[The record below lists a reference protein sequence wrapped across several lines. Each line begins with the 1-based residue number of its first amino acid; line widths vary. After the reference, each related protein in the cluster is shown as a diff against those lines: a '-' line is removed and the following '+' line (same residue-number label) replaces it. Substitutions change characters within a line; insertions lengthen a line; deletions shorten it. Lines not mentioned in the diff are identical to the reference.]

1 MEPTTGLMMDRRE
14 FVRIGACAGAIT
26 AIAFTGGCA
35 AAETAGSDES
45 AIETP
50 SFTFGEETG
59 MSKRV
64 LIGYATRTGS
74 TTGVAEAIGRT
85 LGERGYAVDVK
96 PLREKPSPGGYDAV
110 VVGSAINGAAWLP
123 EAIGWIESNASVLRD
138 IPTAVFCVHSMNGGT
153 DEKQTRKRTA
163 YLDKVHAAVTPAAE
177 GFFLGKGPTADD
189 TSLIARWA
197 FKTFGGTAEGDARDW
212 DKIRTWA
219 GGLEL

>member
-1 MEPTTGLMMDRRE
+1 MEPTIDRRE
-14 FVRIGACAGAIT
+14 FVRLGACIGAVT
-26 AIAFTGGCA
+26 ALSLAVGCSS
-35 AAETAGSDES
+35 AETADPDDS

-50 SFTFGEETG
+50 SFEYGEETG

-64 LIGYATRTGS
+64 LVGYATRTGS

-85 LGERGYAVDVK
+85 LSERGYAVHVK

-123 EAIGWIESNASVLRD
+123 EAIGWVESNTTVLGD
-138 IPTAVFCVHSMNGGT
+138 IPTAVFCVHSMNGGG
-153 DEKQTRKRTA
+153 DEKQTRKRLA
-163 YLDKVHAAVTPAAE
+163 YLEKVRAAVTPAAE

-189 TSLIARWA
+189 SSLIARWA

-212 DKIRTWA
+212 NKIKAWA
-219 GGLEL
+219 ESLDL